1 MIGCGVPEVLSAVL
15 FVMSLDMEDYP
26 PSGFIDGFRVVEHV
40 PGQDFSA
47 EAFKKREAPHAPFL
61 FAVRSITPRT
71 LETLRREGVLPDS
84 ISDREFS
91 CIHRVHSGTLISYMS
106 RLVVRDAAKEGLE
119 CGTECLSITT
129 DLEHAEALVDQN
141 FVEGRLQ
148 VVYRIRVPVD
158 DEILTARALLRS
170 DPDTISIIEA
180 ALARA
185 HTIQSPVRVVNS
197 RGRPFHKGRGRREA
211 LRLIELFE
219 TSVARQPQFLNCGT
233 TSVQCFGRQ
242 IDVPCF
248 QTGAMSSSEL
258 KYCWW
263 HREAHLR
270 RHPFGIGLW
279 PVALERVYMTPPFPP
294 LTASQRLY
302 GARHDIRR
310 SRLP

>member
-1 MIGCGVPEVLSAVL
+1 MVHHVLWESPEVLFEDVL
-15 FVMSLDMEDYP
+15 LIGILVVMSLDMEDFP

-71 LETLRREGVLPDS
+71 LWTLRREGVLPDT
-84 ISDREFS
+84 ISDKEFS

-148 VVYRIRVPVD
+148 VVYRIRIPVD
-158 DEILTARALLRS
+158 EEILTARALLRS
-170 DPDTISIIEA
+170 CPETISIIEA

-185 HTIQSPVRVVNS
+185 GEARSPS
-197 RGRPFHKGRGRREA
+197 SPS
-211 LRLIELFE
+211 LPPPSSPL
-219 TSVARQPQFLNCGT
+219 SSP
-233 TSVQCFGRQ
+233 
-242 IDVPCF
+242 
-248 QTGAMSSSEL
+248 SSSPSSSPL
-258 KYCWW
+258 LP
-263 HREAHLR
+263 ASS
-270 RHPFGIGLW
+270 
-279 PVALERVYMTPPFPP
+279 PP
-294 LTASQRLY
+294 
-302 GARHDIRR
+302 
-310 SRLP
+310 